1 MRLHLFF
8 FFFEFRSDSA
18 VSAVSADTGRYGSSR
33 PNFGRIGADF
43 RRIGANFSRV
53 SPIRDLPRGTTRS
66 DTAGRGRPCVRA
78 ATDRVVPRG
87 KSRIG
92 PTRLKSVPIRRK
104 SAPMRLKSMPIRRKS
119 APTRPKSSRL
129 DPYRPV
135 SADTAESGR
144 NSKKKKKVQTHRFTN
159 LKTPRPLTFR
169 PTLSNSLSHSVPHL
183 PSLCH
188 CAPSLIYLL
197 CVSGSLC
204 ECSVLLQ
211 PSSVL
216 SLLL

>member
-1 MRLHLFF
+1 MDAAPRPAHP
-8 FFFEFRSDSA
+8 RPM
-18 VSAVSADTGRYGSSR
+18 GRD
-33 PNFGRIGADF
+33 A
-43 RRIGANFSRV
+43 A
-53 SPIRDLPRGTTRS
+53 GTPQ
-66 DTAGRGRPCVRA
+66 TARPC
-78 ATDRVVPRG
+78 RVVPRG
-87 KSRIG
+87 KSRIR
-92 PTRLKSVPIRRK
+92 PTRLKS
-104 SAPMRLKSMPIRRKS
+104 APIRRKS
-119 APTRPKSSRL
+119 APTRPKSGRL
-129 DPYRPV
+129 GPYRPV
-135 SADTAESGR
+135 SAETAESGR

-211 PSSVL
+211 PSVIIYYCS
-216 SLLL
+216 